1 MFKRKNRQHKNSEP
15 KANNVIT
22 TAVET
27 KESAPADAAAAANAV
42 PADAAPADTAT
53 ADTATAD
60 TAPADTVAAATD
72 TTSDTNTAPEVS
84 PEDSAAQDSSAK
96 DSDAQDSSTKAK
108 GKHKN
113 NKSKAKTTAPAA
125 SEPAG
130 NEGNGAEAKD
140 AETKVEVDSKTQES
154 SDATEST
161 EAKTEDSAETEPEAE
176 AKPEAKPEA
185 KAETEAEAPVADQ
198 QEASAEPSESTSDA
212 SPVPTQT
219 EQNLDSGSPSAAGDS
234 DETALNTSRVS
245 KQRLKTVVTADQEGE
260 MAELEAQQKSAQA
273 KEAQNKEQT
282 GTPPSSDS
290 PRAKDDKPV
299 NDVFKSKIIVIT
311 SGKGGVGKTTSAAAI
326 STGLALQ
333 GHKTVV
339 IDFDVGLRNLDLIM
353 GCERRVVYDFINV
366 IHGEARLNQALIKDK
381 NCDNLF
387 ILPASQTKDKE
398 SLSYHGV
405 GLVLK
410 ELSDMGFEY
419 VICDSPAGIES
430 GALIALYYADV
441 AIVTTNPE
449 ISSVRDSDRII
460 GILNARSRRA
470 VNNWDP
476 IDTRLL
482 LTRYEPS
489 RVEKEEMLSRENIQE
504 LLNIPLLGVIPESK
518 DVLNASNTGVSI
530 IHDKK
535 SDAGQAYADS
545 VDRLLGKE
553 IPLRF
558 VDIKKTFWEKLF
570 G

>member
-282 GTPPSSDS
+282 GIPPSSDS

>member
-27 KESAPADAAAAANAV
+27 KESAPADAVPANAA
-42 PADAAPADTAT
+42 PADAAA
-53 ADTATAD
+53 
-60 TAPADTVAAATD
+60 ADTVAAATD

-84 PEDSAAQDSSAK
+84 TEDSAAQDSSAK

-113 NKSKAKTTAPAA
+113 NKSKAKAKTTAKDT

-140 AETKVEVDSKTQES
+140 AEAKVEADSKTQEG
-154 SDATEST
+154 SDTTEST
-161 EAKTEDSAETEPEAE
+161 AAKTEDSAEPETE

-185 KAETEAEAPVADQ
+185 KAEAKAPVADQ

-558 VDIKKTFWEKLF
+558 VNIKKTFWEKLF

>member
-27 KESAPADAAAAANAV
+27 KESAPADAV

-84 PEDSAAQDSSAK
+84 PEDSAAQDSDAK
-96 DSDAQDSSTKAK
+96 ESDAQDSSTKAK

-125 SEPAG
+125 SEPES
-130 NEGNGAEAKD
+130 NEDNDAEAKD
-140 AETKVEVDSKTQES
+140 AETKVEADSKTQE
-154 SDATEST
+154 DADTTELT
-161 EAKTEDSAETEPEAE
+161 AAKTEDSAEAETEAKPEAE
-176 AKPEAKPEA
+176 AKPEDKPEA
-185 KAETEAEAPVADQ
+185 EAKAPVADQ

-282 GTPPSSDS
+282 GTTPSSEL

>member
-27 KESAPADAAAAANAV
+27 KESAPADAAAA
-42 PADAAPADTAT
+42 DTV
-53 ADTATAD
+53 
-60 TAPADTVAAATD
+60 PADTVAAATD

-84 PEDSAAQDSSAK
+84 TEDSAAQDSSAK

-113 NKSKAKTTAPAA
+113 NKSKAKAKTTAKDT
-125 SEPAG
+125 SEQES

-140 AETKVEVDSKTQES
+140 AEAKVEVDSKTQES

-198 QEASAEPSESTSDA
+198 QEASAEPSESTSNA

-234 DETALNTSRVS
+234 YETALNTSRVS

-282 GTPPSSDS
+282 GTTPSSDS

>member
-27 KESAPADAAAAANAV
+27 KESAPADAV

-84 PEDSAAQDSSAK
+84 PEDSAAQDSDAK
-96 DSDAQDSSTKAK
+96 ESDAQDSSTKAK

-125 SEPAG
+125 SEPES
-130 NEGNGAEAKD
+130 NEDNDAEAKD
-140 AETKVEVDSKTQES
+140 AETKVEADSKTQE
-154 SDATEST
+154 DADTTELT
-161 EAKTEDSAETEPEAE
+161 AAKTEDSAEAETEAKPEDKPEAE
-176 AKPEAKPEA
+176 AK
-185 KAETEAEAPVADQ
+185 APVADQ

-282 GTPPSSDS
+282 GTTPSSEL

>member
-27 KESAPADAAAAANAV
+27 KESAPADAAAAADAV
-42 PADAAPADTAT
+42 PADAAP

-96 DSDAQDSSTKAK
+96 EGDAQDSSTKAK

-113 NKSKAKTTAPAA
+113 NKSKAKAKTTAPAT
-125 SEPAG
+125 SEPES
-130 NEGNGAEAKD
+130 NEGNDAEDKD
-140 AETKVEVDSKTQES
+140 AEAKVEVDSKTQES

-161 EAKTEDSAETEPEAE
+161 AAKTEDSAETEPEA
-176 AKPEAKPEA
+176 EAKPEA

-198 QEASAEPSESTSDA
+198 QEASAEPSESTSNA

-282 GTPPSSDS
+282 GTTPSSDS

-558 VDIKKTFWEKLF
+558 VDIKKTFWEKIF

>member
-27 KESAPADAAAAANAV
+27 KESAPADAAAAADAV
-42 PADAAPADTAT
+42 PADAAPADAAA
-53 ADTATAD
+53 ADTV
-60 TAPADTVAAATD
+60 PADTVAAATD

-84 PEDSAAQDSSAK
+84 TEDSAAQDSSAK

-113 NKSKAKTTAPAA
+113 NKSKAKAKTTAKDT
-125 SEPAG
+125 SEQEG

-140 AETKVEVDSKTQES
+140 AEAKVEVDSKTQES

-198 QEASAEPSESTSDA
+198 QEASAEPSESTSNA

-234 DETALNTSRVS
+234 YETALNTSRVS

-282 GTPPSSDS
+282 GTTPSSDS

>member
-27 KESAPADAAAAANAV
+27 KESAPADAAAAADAVPANAA
-42 PADAAPADTAT
+42 PADAAAADTV
-53 ADTATAD
+53 
-60 TAPADTVAAATD
+60 PADTVAVATD
-72 TTSDTNTAPEVS
+72 TTSDTNTDPEVS
-84 PEDSAAQDSSAK
+84 TEDSAAQDSSAK

-113 NKSKAKTTAPAA
+113 NKSKAKAKTTAKDT
-125 SEPAG
+125 SEQES
-130 NEGNGAEAKD
+130 NDGNGAEAKD
-140 AETKVEVDSKTQES
+140 AEAKVEVDSKTQES

-234 DETALNTSRVS
+234 YETALNTSRVS

-282 GTPPSSDS
+282 GTTPSSDS

-558 VDIKKTFWEKLF
+558 VNIKKTFWEKLF

>member
-27 KESAPADAAAAANAV
+27 KESAPADAAAAADAV

-60 TAPADTVAAATD
+60 TAPADTVAAATGIA
-72 TTSDTNTAPEVS
+72 SDTKTGPGVS

-96 DSDAQDSSTKAK
+96 ESDAQDSSTKAK

-140 AETKVEVDSKTQES
+140 AETKVEADSKTQEG
-154 SDATEST
+154 SDTTEST
-161 EAKTEDSAETEPEAE
+161 AAKTEDSAEPETE
-176 AKPEAKPEA
+176 AKPEAEPEA

-198 QEASAEPSESTSDA
+198 QEASAEPSESTSNA

-558 VDIKKTFWEKLF
+558 VNIKKTFWEKLF

>member
-27 KESAPADAAAAANAV
+27 KESAPADAV

-84 PEDSAAQDSSAK
+84 PEDSAAQDSDAK
-96 DSDAQDSSTKAK
+96 ESDAQDSSTKAK

-125 SEPAG
+125 SEPES
-130 NEGNGAEAKD
+130 NEDNDAEAKD
-140 AETKVEVDSKTQES
+140 AETKVEADSKTQE
-154 SDATEST
+154 DADTTELT
-161 EAKTEDSAETEPEAE
+161 AAKTEDSAEAETEAKPEAE
-176 AKPEAKPEA
+176 AKPEDKPEA
-185 KAETEAEAPVADQ
+185 EAKAPVADQ

-282 GTPPSSDS
+282 GTTPSSEL

-558 VDIKKTFWEKLF
+558 VDIKKTFWEKIF

>member
-1 MFKRKNRQHKNSEP
+1 
-15 KANNVIT
+15 
-22 TAVET
+22 
-27 KESAPADAAAAANAV
+27 
-42 PADAAPADTAT
+42 
-53 ADTATAD
+53 
-60 TAPADTVAAATD
+60 
-72 TTSDTNTAPEVS
+72 
-84 PEDSAAQDSSAK
+84 
-96 DSDAQDSSTKAK
+96 
-108 GKHKN
+108 
-113 NKSKAKTTAPAA
+113 
-125 SEPAG
+125 
-130 NEGNGAEAKD
+130 
-140 AETKVEVDSKTQES
+140 
-154 SDATEST
+154 
-161 EAKTEDSAETEPEAE
+161 
-176 AKPEAKPEA
+176 
-185 KAETEAEAPVADQ
+185 
-198 QEASAEPSESTSDA
+198 
-212 SPVPTQT
+212 
-219 EQNLDSGSPSAAGDS
+219 
-234 DETALNTSRVS
+234 
-245 KQRLKTVVTADQEGE
+245 

-489 RVEKEEMLSRENIQE
+489 RVEKEEMLSRESIQE

>member
-27 KESAPADAAAAANAV
+27 KESAPADAAAA
-42 PADAAPADTAT
+42 
-53 ADTATAD
+53 
-60 TAPADTVAAATD
+60 TD

-84 PEDSAAQDSSAK
+84 PEDNAAQDSDAK
-96 DSDAQDSSTKAK
+96 ESDAQDSSTKAK

-125 SEPAG
+125 SEPES
-130 NEGNGAEAKD
+130 NEDNDAEAKD
-140 AETKVEVDSKTQES
+140 AETKVEADSKTQE
-154 SDATEST
+154 DADTTELT
-161 EAKTEDSAETEPEAE
+161 AAKTEDSAEAETEAKPEAE
-176 AKPEAKPEA
+176 AKPEDKPEA
-185 KAETEAEAPVADQ
+185 EAKAPVADQ

-282 GTPPSSDS
+282 GTTPSSEL

>member
-27 KESAPADAAAAANAV
+27 KESAPADAAAATDAV
-42 PADAAPADTAT
+42 PADAAPADAAA
-53 ADTATAD
+53 ADTV
-60 TAPADTVAAATD
+60 PADTVAAATD

-84 PEDSAAQDSSAK
+84 TEDSAAQDSSAK

-113 NKSKAKTTAPAA
+113 NKSKAKAKTTAKDT
-125 SEPAG
+125 SEQES

-140 AETKVEVDSKTQES
+140 AEAKVEVDSKTQES

-198 QEASAEPSESTSDA
+198 QEASAEPSESTSNA

-234 DETALNTSRVS
+234 YETALNTSRVS

-282 GTPPSSDS
+282 GTTPSSDS

>member
-27 KESAPADAAAAANAV
+27 KESAPADAAAAADAV
-42 PADAAPADTAT
+42 PADTAT

-84 PEDSAAQDSSAK
+84 PEDSAAQDSDAK
-96 DSDAQDSSTKAK
+96 ESDAQDSSTKAK

-125 SEPAG
+125 SEPES
-130 NEGNGAEAKD
+130 NEDND
-140 AETKVEVDSKTQES
+140 AETKVEADSKTQE
-154 SDATEST
+154 DADTTELT
-161 EAKTEDSAETEPEAE
+161 AAKTEDSAEAETEAKTEAE
-176 AKPEAKPEA
+176 AKPEAEVK
-185 KAETEAEAPVADQ
+185 APVADQ
-198 QEASAEPSESTSDA
+198 QEASAEPSESTSNA

-282 GTPPSSDS
+282 GTTPSSDS

-558 VDIKKTFWEKLF
+558 VDIKKTFWEKIF

>member
-27 KESAPADAAAAANAV
+27 KESAPADAAAAADAVPANAA
-42 PADAAPADTAT
+42 PADAAAADTV
-53 ADTATAD
+53 
-60 TAPADTVAAATD
+60 PADTVAVATD
-72 TTSDTNTAPEVS
+72 TTSDTNTDPEVS
-84 PEDSAAQDSSAK
+84 TEDSAAQDSSAK

-113 NKSKAKTTAPAA
+113 NKSKAKAKTTAKDT
-125 SEPAG
+125 SEQES
-130 NEGNGAEAKD
+130 NDGNGAEAKD
-140 AETKVEVDSKTQES
+140 AEAKVEVDSKTQES

-282 GTPPSSDS
+282 GTTPSSDS

-558 VDIKKTFWEKLF
+558 VNIKKTFWEKLF

>member
-27 KESAPADAAAAANAV
+27 KESAPADAV

-84 PEDSAAQDSSAK
+84 PEDSAAQDSDAK
-96 DSDAQDSSTKAK
+96 ESDAQDSSTKAK

-125 SEPAG
+125 SEPES
-130 NEGNGAEAKD
+130 NEDNDAEAKD
-140 AETKVEVDSKTQES
+140 AETKVEADSKTQE
-154 SDATEST
+154 DADTTELT
-161 EAKTEDSAETEPEAE
+161 AAKTEDSAEAETEAKPEAE
-176 AKPEAKPEA
+176 AKPEDKPEA
-185 KAETEAEAPVADQ
+185 EAKAPVADQ

-282 GTPPSSDS
+282 GTTPSSDS

>member
-27 KESAPADAAAAANAV
+27 KESAPADAV

-84 PEDSAAQDSSAK
+84 PEDSAAQDSDAK
-96 DSDAQDSSTKAK
+96 ESDAQDSSTKAK

-125 SEPAG
+125 SEPES
-130 NEGNGAEAKD
+130 NEDNDAEAKD
-140 AETKVEVDSKTQES
+140 AETKVEADSKTQE
-154 SDATEST
+154 DADTTELT
-161 EAKTEDSAETEPEAE
+161 AAKTEDSAEAETEAKPEAE
-176 AKPEAKPEA
+176 AKPEDKPEA
-185 KAETEAEAPVADQ
+185 EAKAPVADQ

-282 GTPPSSDS
+282 GTTPSSEL
-290 PRAKDDKPV
+290 PHAKDDKPV

>member
-27 KESAPADAAAAANAV
+27 KESAPADAAAAADAVPANAA
-42 PADAAPADTAT
+42 PADAAAADTV
-53 ADTATAD
+53 
-60 TAPADTVAAATD
+60 PADTVAVATD
-72 TTSDTNTAPEVS
+72 TTSDTNTDPEVS
-84 PEDSAAQDSSAK
+84 TEDSAAQDSSAK

-113 NKSKAKTTAPAA
+113 NKSKAKAKTTAKDT
-125 SEPAG
+125 SEQES
-130 NEGNGAEAKD
+130 NDGNGAEAKD
-140 AETKVEVDSKTQES
+140 AEAKVEVDSKTQES

-198 QEASAEPSESTSDA
+198 QEASAEPSESTSNA

-234 DETALNTSRVS
+234 YETALNTSRVS

-282 GTPPSSDS
+282 GTTPSSDS

-558 VDIKKTFWEKLF
+558 VNIKKTFWEKLF

>member
-27 KESAPADAAAAANAV
+27 KESAPADAAAAADAV
-42 PADAAPADTAT
+42 P

-84 PEDSAAQDSSAK
+84 PEDSAAQDSDAK
-96 DSDAQDSSTKAK
+96 EGDAQDSSTKAK

-125 SEPAG
+125 SEPES
-130 NEGNGAEAKD
+130 NEDNDAEAKD
-140 AETKVEVDSKTQES
+140 AETKVEADSKTQE
-154 SDATEST
+154 DADTTEST
-161 EAKTEDSAETEPEAE
+161 AAKTEDSAEAETEAKPEAE
-176 AKPEAKPEA
+176 AKPEDKAEAEA
-185 KAETEAEAPVADQ
+185 KAPVADQ

-282 GTPPSSDS
+282 GTTPSSDS

-558 VDIKKTFWEKLF
+558 VDIKKTFWEKIF

>member
-198 QEASAEPSESTSDA
+198 QEASAEPSESTSNA

-558 VDIKKTFWEKLF
+558 VDIKKTFWEKIF

>member
-27 KESAPADAAAAANAV
+27 KESAPADAAAAADDVPANAA
-42 PADAAPADTAT
+42 PADAAAADTV
-53 ADTATAD
+53 
-60 TAPADTVAAATD
+60 PADTVAAATD

-84 PEDSAAQDSSAK
+84 TEDSAAQDSSAK

-161 EAKTEDSAETEPEAE
+161 EAKTEDSAETEPEA
-176 AKPEAKPEA
+176 EAKPEA

-558 VDIKKTFWEKLF
+558 VNIKKTFWEKLF

>member
-27 KESAPADAAAAANAV
+27 KESAPADTAAAADAV
-42 PADAAPADTAT
+42 PADAAPADAAA
-53 ADTATAD
+53 ADTVPAD
-60 TAPADTVAAATD
+60 TVPADTVAAATD

-84 PEDSAAQDSSAK
+84 TEDSAAQDSSAK
-96 DSDAQDSSTKAK
+96 EGDAQDSSTKAK

-113 NKSKAKTTAPAA
+113 NKSKAKAKTTAPAT
-125 SEPAG
+125 SEPES
-130 NEGNGAEAKD
+130 NEGNDAEDKD
-140 AETKVEVDSKTQES
+140 AEAKVEVDSKTQES

-161 EAKTEDSAETEPEAE
+161 AAKTEDSAETEPEA
-176 AKPEAKPEA
+176 EAKPEA

-198 QEASAEPSESTSDA
+198 QEASAEPSESTSNA

-282 GTPPSSDS
+282 GTTPSSDS

-558 VDIKKTFWEKLF
+558 VDIKKTFWEKIF

>member
-27 KESAPADAAAAANAV
+27 KESAPADA
-42 PADAAPADTAT
+42 
-53 ADTATAD
+53 
-60 TAPADTVAAATD
+60 VAAATD

-84 PEDSAAQDSSAK
+84 PEDNAAQDSDAK
-96 DSDAQDSSTKAK
+96 ESDAQDSSTKAK

-125 SEPAG
+125 SEPES
-130 NEGNGAEAKD
+130 NEDNDAEAKD
-140 AETKVEVDSKTQES
+140 AETKVEADSKTQE
-154 SDATEST
+154 DADTTELT
-161 EAKTEDSAETEPEAE
+161 AAKTEDSAEAETEAKPEAE
-176 AKPEAKPEA
+176 AKPEDKPEA
-185 KAETEAEAPVADQ
+185 EAKAPVADQ

-282 GTPPSSDS
+282 GTTPSSEL

>member
-27 KESAPADAAAAANAV
+27 KESAPADAAAAADAVPANAA
-42 PADAAPADTAT
+42 PADAAAADTV
-53 ADTATAD
+53 
-60 TAPADTVAAATD
+60 PADTVAAATD

-84 PEDSAAQDSSAK
+84 TEDSAAQDSSAK

-113 NKSKAKTTAPAA
+113 NKSKAKAKTTAKDT
-125 SEPAG
+125 SEQES

-140 AETKVEVDSKTQES
+140 AETKVEADSKTQEG
-154 SDATEST
+154 SDTTEST
-161 EAKTEDSAETEPEAE
+161 AAKTEDSAEPETEAKPEAE
-176 AKPEAKPEA
+176 AK
-185 KAETEAEAPVADQ
+185 APVADQ
-198 QEASAEPSESTSDA
+198 QEASAEPSESTSNA

-489 RVEKEEMLSRENIQE
+489 RVEKEEMLSRESIQE

>member
-27 KESAPADAAAAANAV
+27 KESAPADAVPANAA
-42 PADAAPADTAT
+42 PADAAA
-53 ADTATAD
+53 
-60 TAPADTVAAATD
+60 ADTVAAATD
-72 TTSDTNTAPEVS
+72 TAPADNVAAVATDSTSNTNTAPEVC

-96 DSDAQDSSTKAK
+96 EGDAQDSSTKAK

-113 NKSKAKTTAPAA
+113 NKSKAKAKTTAKDT
-125 SEPAG
+125 SEQES

-140 AETKVEVDSKTQES
+140 AEAKVEADSKTQE
-154 SDATEST
+154 DADTTEST
-161 EAKTEDSAETEPEAE
+161 AAKTEDSAE
-176 AKPEAKPEA
+176 
-185 KAETEAEAPVADQ
+185 AETEAKAPVADQ
-198 QEASAEPSESTSDA
+198 QETSAEPSESTSDA

-234 DETALNTSRVS
+234 DETVLNTSRVS

-282 GTPPSSDS
+282 GTTPSSEL

>member
-27 KESAPADAAAAANAV
+27 KESAPADAV

-84 PEDSAAQDSSAK
+84 PEDSAAQDSDAK
-96 DSDAQDSSTKAK
+96 ESDAQDSSTKAK

-113 NKSKAKTTAPAA
+113 NKSKAKAKTTAKDT
-125 SEPAG
+125 SEQES

-140 AETKVEVDSKTQES
+140 AEAKVEVDSKTQES

-161 EAKTEDSAETEPEAE
+161 AAKTEDSAETEPEAE

-282 GTPPSSDS
+282 GTTPSSEL

>member
-27 KESAPADAAAAANAV
+27 KESAPDDAV

-84 PEDSAAQDSSAK
+84 PEDSAAQDSDAK
-96 DSDAQDSSTKAK
+96 ESDAQDSSTKAK

-125 SEPAG
+125 SEPES
-130 NEGNGAEAKD
+130 NEDNDAEAKD
-140 AETKVEVDSKTQES
+140 AETKVEADSKTQE
-154 SDATEST
+154 DADTTELT
-161 EAKTEDSAETEPEAE
+161 AAKTEDSAEAETEAKPEAE
-176 AKPEAKPEA
+176 AKPEDKPEA
-185 KAETEAEAPVADQ
+185 EAKAPVADQ

-282 GTPPSSDS
+282 GTTPSSEL

>member
-27 KESAPADAAAAANAV
+27 KESAPADAV

-84 PEDSAAQDSSAK
+84 PEDSAAQDSDAK
-96 DSDAQDSSTKAK
+96 ESDAQDSSTKAK

-125 SEPAG
+125 SEPES
-130 NEGNGAEAKD
+130 NEDNDAEAKD
-140 AETKVEVDSKTQES
+140 AETKVEEDAKTQE
-154 SDATEST
+154 DADTTELT
-161 EAKTEDSAETEPEAE
+161 AAKTEDSAEAETEAKPEAE
-176 AKPEAKPEA
+176 AKPEDKPEA
-185 KAETEAEAPVADQ
+185 EAKAPVADQ

-282 GTPPSSDS
+282 GTTPSSEL

>member
-161 EAKTEDSAETEPEAE
+161 EAKTEDSAETELEAE

-185 KAETEAEAPVADQ
+185 KAEAKAPVADQ

-282 GTPPSSDS
+282 GIPPSSDS

-558 VDIKKTFWEKLF
+558 VDIKKTFWEKIF

>member
-27 KESAPADAAAAANAV
+27 KESAPADAVPANAA
-42 PADAAPADTAT
+42 PADAAAADTV
-53 ADTATAD
+53 
-60 TAPADTVAAATD
+60 PADTVAVATD
-72 TTSDTNTAPEVS
+72 TTSDTNTDPEVS
-84 PEDSAAQDSSAK
+84 TEDSAAQDSSAK

-113 NKSKAKTTAPAA
+113 NKSKAKAKTTAKDT
-125 SEPAG
+125 SEQES
-130 NEGNGAEAKD
+130 NDGNGAEAKD
-140 AETKVEVDSKTQES
+140 AEAKVEVDSKTQES

-198 QEASAEPSESTSDA
+198 QEASAEPSESTSNA

-282 GTPPSSDS
+282 GTTPSSDS

-558 VDIKKTFWEKLF
+558 VNIKKTFWEKLF

>member
-27 KESAPADAAAAANAV
+27 KESAPADAVPANAA
-42 PADAAPADTAT
+42 PADAAAADTV
-53 ADTATAD
+53 
-60 TAPADTVAAATD
+60 PADTVAAATD

-84 PEDSAAQDSSAK
+84 TEDSAAQDSSAK

-125 SEPAG
+125 SEPES
-130 NEGNGAEAKD
+130 NEDNDAEAKD
-140 AETKVEVDSKTQES
+140 AETKVEVDSKTQE
-154 SDATEST
+154 DADTTEST

-282 GTPPSSDS
+282 GTTPSSDS

>member
-27 KESAPADAAAAANAV
+27 KESAPADAAAAADAVPANAA
-42 PADAAPADTAT
+42 PADAAAADTV
-53 ADTATAD
+53 
-60 TAPADTVAAATD
+60 PADTVAAATD

-84 PEDSAAQDSSAK
+84 TEDSAAQDSSAK

-140 AETKVEVDSKTQES
+140 AETKVEADSKTQEG
-154 SDATEST
+154 SDTTEST
-161 EAKTEDSAETEPEAE
+161 AAKTEDSAEPETEAKPEAE
-176 AKPEAKPEA
+176 AK
-185 KAETEAEAPVADQ
+185 APVADQ

-299 NDVFKSKIIVIT
+299 NDIFKSKIIVIT

-558 VDIKKTFWEKLF
+558 VNIKKTFWEKLF

>member
-27 KESAPADAAAAANAV
+27 KESAPADAV

-84 PEDSAAQDSSAK
+84 PEDSAAQDSDAK
-96 DSDAQDSSTKAK
+96 ESDAQDSSTKAK

-125 SEPAG
+125 SEPES
-130 NEGNGAEAKD
+130 NEDNDAEAKD
-140 AETKVEVDSKTQES
+140 AETKVEADSKTQE
-154 SDATEST
+154 DADTTELT
-161 EAKTEDSAETEPEAE
+161 AAKTEDSAEAETEAKPEAE
-176 AKPEAKPEA
+176 AKPEDKPEA
-185 KAETEAEAPVADQ
+185 EAKAPVADQ
-198 QEASAEPSESTSDA
+198 QEASAEPSESTSNA

-234 DETALNTSRVS
+234 YETALNTSRVS

-282 GTPPSSDS
+282 GTTPSSDS

>member
-27 KESAPADAAAAANAV
+27 KESAPADAVPANAA
-42 PADAAPADTAT
+42 PADAAAADTV
-53 ADTATAD
+53 
-60 TAPADTVAAATD
+60 PADTVAAATD

-84 PEDSAAQDSSAK
+84 TEDSAAQDSSAK

-113 NKSKAKTTAPAA
+113 NKSKAKAKTTAKDT
-125 SEPAG
+125 SEQES

-140 AETKVEVDSKTQES
+140 AETKVEADSKTQES

-161 EAKTEDSAETEPEAE
+161 EAKTEDSAETEPED
-176 AKPEAKPEA
+176 EAKPEA

-489 RVEKEEMLSRENIQE
+489 RVEKEEMLSRESIQE

>member
-27 KESAPADAAAAANAV
+27 KESAPADAAAAADAV

-96 DSDAQDSSTKAK
+96 ESDAQDSSTKAK

-140 AETKVEVDSKTQES
+140 AETKVEADSKTQEG
-154 SDATEST
+154 SDTTEST
-161 EAKTEDSAETEPEAE
+161 AAKTEDSAEPETE
-176 AKPEAKPEA
+176 AKPEAEPEA

-198 QEASAEPSESTSDA
+198 QEASAEPSESTSNA

-558 VDIKKTFWEKLF
+558 VNIKKTFWEKLF

>member
-27 KESAPADAAAAANAV
+27 KESAPADAV

-84 PEDSAAQDSSAK
+84 PEDSAAQDSDAK
-96 DSDAQDSSTKAK
+96 ESDAQDSSTKAK

-125 SEPAG
+125 SEPES
-130 NEGNGAEAKD
+130 NEDNDAEAKD
-140 AETKVEVDSKTQES
+140 AETKVEADSKTQE
-154 SDATEST
+154 DADTTELT
-161 EAKTEDSAETEPEAE
+161 AAKTEDSAEAETEAKPEAE
-176 AKPEAKPEA
+176 AKPEDKPEA
-185 KAETEAEAPVADQ
+185 EAKAPVADQ

-282 GTPPSSDS
+282 GTTPSSEL

-545 VDRLLGKE
+545 VERLLGKE

>member
-27 KESAPADAAAAANAV
+27 KESAPADAV

-84 PEDSAAQDSSAK
+84 PEDSAAQDSDAK
-96 DSDAQDSSTKAK
+96 ESDAQDSSTKAK

-125 SEPAG
+125 SEPES
-130 NEGNGAEAKD
+130 NEDNDAEAKD
-140 AETKVEVDSKTQES
+140 AETKVEADSKTQE
-154 SDATEST
+154 DADTTELT
-161 EAKTEDSAETEPEAE
+161 AAKTEDSAEAETEAKPEAE
-176 AKPEAKPEA
+176 AKPEDKPEA
-185 KAETEAEAPVADQ
+185 EAKAKAPVADQ

-282 GTPPSSDS
+282 GTTPSSEL

>member
-27 KESAPADAAAAANAV
+27 KESAPADAV

-84 PEDSAAQDSSAK
+84 PEDSAAQDSDAK
-96 DSDAQDSSTKAK
+96 ESDAQDSSTKAK

-125 SEPAG
+125 SEPES
-130 NEGNGAEAKD
+130 NEDNDAEAKD
-140 AETKVEVDSKTQES
+140 AETKVEADSKTQE
-154 SDATEST
+154 DADTTELT
-161 EAKTEDSAETEPEAE
+161 AAKTEDSAEAETEAKPEAE
-176 AKPEAKPEA
+176 AKPEDKPEA
-185 KAETEAEAPVADQ
+185 EAKAPVADQ

-282 GTPPSSDS
+282 GTTPSSEL
-290 PRAKDDKPV
+290 PRANDDKPV

>member
-27 KESAPADAAAAANAV
+27 KESAPADAAAAADAV

-84 PEDSAAQDSSAK
+84 TEDSAAQDSSAK

-140 AETKVEVDSKTQES
+140 AETKVEADSKTQEG
-154 SDATEST
+154 SDTTEST
-161 EAKTEDSAETEPEAE
+161 AAKTEDSAEPETEAQ
-176 AKPEAKPEA
+176 PEAKPEA

-282 GTPPSSDS
+282 GIPPSSDS

-558 VDIKKTFWEKLF
+558 VDIKKTFWEKIF